1 MEVRRM
7 TSFQHHSSFLRPSS
21 YVLRPSSFFFLLS
34 SFFMM
39 PNSNKTTTRRWLLL
53 GLGIVS
59 ILGLTLMNVY
69 SLWQLHQYN
78 LEASE
83 DIKRAQL
90 RQLRIQVNDRLYKN
104 VTDLWQMD
112 MGKVEEYLL
121 ENRKLPDNIMQV
133 ITAAGNDSLF
143 KRVYYTDRVIP
154 VCETGASMMAFNPK
168 TQQLEWV
175 TDFPSYI
182 CDGLE
187 LVRTKT
193 KTLLTGD
200 YRWYTKTELDGNRTM
215 NIALVNTAEQTVIG
229 YLSLDIDSR
238 WLLDNLVTDILV
250 SEFGADSETGITV
263 WVRDWLRDE
272 IVATNNVS
280 VPYDPSNIDIRERF
294 TFENWAFHAM
304 VNESPT
310 VIAAMNQFIGNMII
324 LSVAVLMLLSS
335 IFFIFRT
342 ASRERELSMRQAGFL
357 ANVTHELKTP
367 LAVMQAAGE
376 NLADGRVRDLDRLAS
391 YGKHIHEEALRLS
404 RMIDKLLNVAR
415 SDAGEIVV
423 NRQPVDLSELAGEY
437 VAQNKNF
444 FADRQ
449 FKVNLSVQT
458 REMTNVDNETF
469 QTILSNLVENA
480 IKYSDKKNVV
490 DIRIYSLKDRVILDV
505 EDYGIGIPANKQK
518 NIFEKFYRVEDP
530 LTAKTKGHGLGLSI
544 VKFLTQLNG
553 GEVSLRSVYG
563 VGSTFSLS
571 FPIWK
576 PMAQPAAAKQPE
588 TQSEYAVQG

>member
-1 MEVRRM
+1 M
-7 TSFQHHSSFLRPSS
+7 TSPSH
-21 YVLRPSSFFFLLS
+21 
-34 SFFMM
+34 
-39 PNSNKTTTRRWLLL
+39 KATRRRWILL
-53 GLGIVS
+53 GLGILS

-69 SLWQLHQYN
+69 SLWQLHNYN

-90 RQLRIQVNDRLYKN
+90 RQVRMQVNDRLYKN
-104 VTDLWQMD
+104 VSDLWQMD
-112 MGKVEEYLL
+112 MGKVEEHMT
-121 ENRKLPDNIMQV
+121 ENRTLPDNIMQV
-133 ITAAGNDSLF
+133 ITAVGNDSLF

-154 VCETGASMMAFNPK
+154 VCETGASMMAFNPQ

-187 LVRTKT
+187 LVRSKT

-215 NIALVNTAEQTVIG
+215 NIALVNTANQTVIG
-229 YLSLDIDSR
+229 YLSLDIDSK
-238 WLLDNLVTDILV
+238 WLLDNVVTDILV
-250 SEFGADSETGITV
+250 REFGADSESGITV

-280 VPYDPSNIDIRERF
+280 VPFDPSNIDLRERF
-294 TFENWAFHAM
+294 TFENWTFQAL
-304 VNESPT
+304 VNDSPT
-310 VIAAMNQFIGNMII
+310 ILAARNQFIGNMIV
-324 LSVAVLMLLSS
+324 LGVAVILLLSS
-335 IFFIFRT
+335 TFFIYRT

-376 NLADGRVRDLDRLAS
+376 NLADGRVRDPERLAN

-415 SDAGEIVV
+415 SDAGEIMV
-423 NRQPVDLSELAGEY
+423 NRQPVDLGQIAAEY
-437 VAQNKNF
+437 VESSKNYF
-444 FADRQ
+444 TDRQ
-449 FKVNLSVQT
+449 FTVNLKVDVH
-458 REMTNVDNETF
+458 EYVNVDSETV

-480 IKYSDKKNVV
+480 IKYSDKQNEV
-490 DIRIYSLKDRVILDV
+490 DIRVYRLKDRVVLDV

-518 NIFEKFYRVEDP
+518 HIFDKFYRVEDP

-553 GEVSLRSVYG
+553 GEVSLRSAYG
-563 VGSTFSLS
+563 LGSTFSLS

-576 PMAQPAAAKQPE
+576 QMAQDATVKQHEAKA
-588 TQSEYAVQG
+588 EYAVQG

>member
-1 MEVRRM
+1 M
-7 TSFQHHSSFLRPSS
+7 TNSS
-21 YVLRPSSFFFLLS
+21 
-34 SFFMM
+34 
-39 PNSNKTTTRRWLLL
+39 NSNKTTRRRWLLL

-59 ILGLTLMNVY
+59 ILGLTLMNVF

-78 LEASE
+78 LDASE
-83 DIKRAQL
+83 DNKRAQL
-90 RQLRIQVNDRLYKN
+90 RQVRTKVNDRLYKN
-104 VTDLWQMD
+104 VTNLWQMD

-121 ENRKLPDNIMQV
+121 ENRKLPDNIMEV
-133 ITAAGNDSLF
+133 ITAVGNDSLF
-143 KRVYYTDRVIP
+143 RRVYYTDRVIP

-215 NIALVNTAEQTVIG
+215 NIALVNTANQTVIG
-229 YLSLDIDSR
+229 YLSLDIDSK
-238 WLLDNLVTDILV
+238 WLLDNVVTDILV
-250 SEFGADSETGITV
+250 SEFGSESETGITV
-263 WVRDWLRDE
+263 WVKDWLRDE
-272 IVATNNVS
+272 VVATNNVS
-280 VPYDPSNIDIRERF
+280 APYDPSNIDIRERF
-294 TFENWAFHAM
+294 TFENWSFHAL
-304 VNESPT
+304 VNDSPT
-310 VIAAMNQFIGNMII
+310 VLAAMNQFIGNMII
-324 LSVAVLMLLSS
+324 LGIAVIMLLSS
-335 IFFIFRT
+335 IFFIFRA

-376 NLADGRVRDLDRLAS
+376 NLADGRVRDPERLAN

-415 SDAGEIVV
+415 SDAGEIMV
-423 NRQPVDLSELAGEY
+423 NREPVELGQIAREYVDL
-437 VAQNKNF
+437 NKNF
-444 FADRQ
+444 FTDRQ
-449 FKVNLSVQT
+449 FEVNLKIQTRDKVN
-458 REMTNVDNETF
+458 VDAETF

-480 IKYSDKKNVV
+480 IKYSDKKSIV
-490 DIRIYSLKDRVILDV
+490 DIRIYSIKDRVILDV

-553 GEVSLRSVYG
+553 GEVTLRSVYG

-576 PMAQPAAAKQPE
+576 HIAQTAAVKQPE
-588 TQSEYAVQG
+588 AQTEYAVQG

>member
-1 MEVRRM
+1 M
-7 TSFQHHSSFLRPSS
+7 TSPSH
-21 YVLRPSSFFFLLS
+21 
-34 SFFMM
+34 
-39 PNSNKTTTRRWLLL
+39 KATRRRWILL

-69 SLWQLHQYN
+69 SLWQLHNYN

-90 RQLRIQVNDRLYKN
+90 RQVRMQVNDRLYKN
-104 VTDLWQMD
+104 VSDLWQMD
-112 MGKVEEYLL
+112 MGKVEEHMT
-121 ENRKLPDNIMQV
+121 ENRTLPDNIMQV
-133 ITAAGNDSLF
+133 ITAVGNDSLF

-154 VCETGASMMAFNPK
+154 VCETGASMMAFNPQS
-168 TQQLEWV
+168 QQLEWV
-175 TDFPSYI
+175 TDFPPYI

-215 NIALVNTAEQTVIG
+215 NIALVNTANQTVIG
-229 YLSLDIDSR
+229 YLSLDIDSK
-238 WLLDNLVTDILV
+238 WLLDNVVTDILV
-250 SEFGADSETGITV
+250 SEFGAESESGITV

-280 VPYDPSNIDIRERF
+280 IPFDPSNIDLRERF
-294 TFENWAFHAM
+294 TFENWTFQAL
-304 VNESPT
+304 VNDSPT
-310 VIAAMNQFIGNMII
+310 ILAARNQFIGNMVV
-324 LSVAVLMLLSS
+324 LGVAVILLLSS
-335 IFFIFRT
+335 TFFIYRT

-376 NLADGRVRDLDRLAS
+376 NLADGRVRDPERLAN

-415 SDAGEIVV
+415 SDAGEIMV
-423 NRQPVDLSELAGEY
+423 NRQPFDLGQIAAEY
-437 VAQNKNF
+437 VESNKNYF
-444 FADRQ
+444 TDRQ
-449 FKVNLSVQT
+449 FTVNLKVDVH
-458 REMTNVDNETF
+458 EYVNVDAETV

-480 IKYSDKKNVV
+480 IKYSDKQSVV
-490 DIRIYSLKDRVILDV
+490 DIRVYRLKDRVMLDV
-505 EDYGIGIPANKQK
+505 EDYGIGIPTNKQK
-518 NIFEKFYRVEDP
+518 HIFDKFYRVEDP

-553 GEVSLRSVYG
+553 GEVSLRSSYG

-576 PMAQPAAAKQPE
+576 QLPQTAAVKQPE
-588 TQSEYAVQG
+588 AQTEYAVQG

>member
-1 MEVRRM
+1 MKER
-7 TSFQHHSSFLRPSS
+7 
-21 YVLRPSSFFFLLS
+21 
-34 SFFMM
+34 
-39 PNSNKTTTRRWLLL
+39 RRWLLL

-78 LEASE
+78 LDASE

-90 RQLRIQVNDRLYKN
+90 RQVRMQVTDRLYEN
-104 VTDLWQMD
+104 VSDLWQMD
-112 MGKVEEYLL
+112 MGKVEEYML
-121 ENRKLPDNIMQV
+121 ENRTLPDNIMQV
-133 ITAAGNDSLF
+133 ITAVGNDSLF

-154 VCETGASMMAFNPK
+154 VCETGSSMMAFNPQS
-168 TQQLEWV
+168 QQLEWV
-175 TDFPSYI
+175 TDYPNYI

-215 NIALVNTAEQTVIG
+215 NIALVNTANQTVIG
-229 YLSLDIDSR
+229 YLALDIDSK
-238 WLLDNLVTDILV
+238 WLLDHVVTDILV
-250 SEFGADSETGITV
+250 REFGGESESGITV

-294 TFENWAFHAM
+294 TFENWAFHAL

-310 VIAAMNQFIGNMII
+310 ILAAMNQFIGNMVI
-324 LSVAVLMLLSS
+324 LGIAVVMLLGS
-335 IFFIFRT
+335 IFFIFRA
-342 ASRERELSMRQAGFL
+342 ASRERDLSMRQAGFL

-376 NLADGRVRDLDRLAS
+376 NLADGRVQDPKRLAN

-423 NRQPVDLSELAGEY
+423 NRQPVEIGSIVGQYVDLNQG
-437 VAQNKNF
+437 F

-449 FKVNLSVQT
+449 FQVNLSVQT
-458 REMTNVDNETF
+458 HDKAAVDPETF
-469 QTILSNLVENA
+469 ETILSNLVENA

-490 DIRIYSLKDRVILDV
+490 DIRIYALKDRVILDV
-505 EDYGIGIPANKQK
+505 EDYGIGIPANMQK

-563 VGSTFSLS
+563 VGSTFSVS
-571 FPIWK
+571 FPVWRQLA
-576 PMAQPAAAKQPE
+576 PSEAVKQPE
-588 TQSEYAVQG
+588 AKTAYAVQG

>member
-1 MEVRRM
+1 M
-7 TSFQHHSSFLRPSS
+7 TNSS
-21 YVLRPSSFFFLLS
+21 
-34 SFFMM
+34 
-39 PNSNKTTTRRWLLL
+39 NSHKATRRRWILL
-53 GLGIVS
+53 GLGILS

-69 SLWQLHQYN
+69 SLWQLHNYN

-90 RQLRIQVNDRLYKN
+90 RQVRMQVNDRLYKN
-104 VTDLWQMD
+104 VSDLWQMD
-112 MGKVEEYLL
+112 MGKVEEHMT
-121 ENRKLPDNIMQV
+121 ENRTLPDNIMQV
-133 ITAAGNDSLF
+133 ITAVGNDSLF

-154 VCETGASMMAFNPK
+154 VCETGASMMAFNPQ

-187 LVRTKT
+187 LVRSKT

-215 NIALVNTAEQTVIG
+215 NIALVNTANQTVIG
-229 YLSLDIDSR
+229 YLSLDIDSK
-238 WLLDNLVTDILV
+238 WLLDNVVTDILV
-250 SEFGADSETGITV
+250 REFGADSESGITV

-280 VPYDPSNIDIRERF
+280 VPFDPSNIDLRERF
-294 TFENWAFHAM
+294 TFENWTFQAL
-304 VNESPT
+304 VNDSPT
-310 VIAAMNQFIGNMII
+310 ILAARNQFIGNMIV
-324 LSVAVLMLLSS
+324 LGVAVILLLSS
-335 IFFIFRT
+335 TFFIYRT

-376 NLADGRVRDLDRLAS
+376 NLADGRVRDPERLAN

-415 SDAGEIVV
+415 SDAGEIMV
-423 NRQPVDLSELAGEY
+423 NRQPVDLGQIAAEY
-437 VAQNKNF
+437 VESSKNYF
-444 FADRQ
+444 TDRQ
-449 FKVNLSVQT
+449 FTVNLKVDVH
-458 REMTNVDNETF
+458 EYVNVDSETV

-480 IKYSDKKNVV
+480 IKYSDKQNEV
-490 DIRIYSLKDRVILDV
+490 DIRVYRLKDRVVLDV

-518 NIFEKFYRVEDP
+518 HIFDKFYRVEDP

-553 GEVSLRSVYG
+553 GEVSLRSAYG
-563 VGSTFSLS
+563 LGSTFSLS

-576 PMAQPAAAKQPE
+576 QMAQDATVKQHEAKA
-588 TQSEYAVQG
+588 EYAVQG